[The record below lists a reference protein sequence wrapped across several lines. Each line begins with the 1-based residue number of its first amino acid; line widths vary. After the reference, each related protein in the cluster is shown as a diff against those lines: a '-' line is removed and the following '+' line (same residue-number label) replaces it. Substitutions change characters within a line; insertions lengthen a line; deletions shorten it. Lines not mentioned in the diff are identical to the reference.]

1 MGVVV
6 IVVVVVVAVL
16 ELVDFE
22 DDGMVGGVGSSM
34 SSLRSSDRKMSPGL
48 AFEELGL
55 QPNNLVVVVLAVGGG
70 VNENG

>member
-6 IVVVVVVAVL
+6 IVVVVVL
-16 ELVDFE
+16 EMVDFE
-22 DDGMVGGVGSSM
+22 YDGMVGGGSSM

-70 VNENG
+70 LNENG

>member
-6 IVVVVVVAVL
+6 IVVVVVVL
-16 ELVDFE
+16 EMVDFE
-22 DDGMVGGVGSSM
+22 NDGMVGDGSSM

-48 AFEELGL
+48 AFGEFGL

>member
-6 IVVVVVVAVL
+6 IVVVVVL
-16 ELVDFE
+16 EMVDFE
-22 DDGMVGGVGSSM
+22 YDGMVGGGSSM

-55 QPNNLVVVVLAVGGG
+55 QPNNLVVIVLAVGGG
-70 VNENG
+70 LNENG

>member
-6 IVVVVVVAVL
+6 IVVVVVVL
-16 ELVDFE
+16 EMVDFE
-22 DDGMVGGVGSSM
+22 YDGMVGGGSSMPM

-48 AFEELGL
+48 AFGEFGL